1 MINSPTII
9 AGRECLLSEAES
21 PELILIQP
29 LGNHERKDFH
39 DEVEMIRASS
49 CVPFAMAGFQVLDWD
64 LDLSPWHDPAINRD
78 PVVGSASYDTLR
90 FVTDDLLP
98 ALFDKY
104 GELPVIL
111 GGYSLGG
118 LFSLWAATVCDRFPA
133 IAAASPTLWIKD
145 WGKYSLAHPT
155 KTNMVYLSLGDK
167 EEHVRNQSI
176 SKVGDAVRGEYALL
190 RERLGEDNVTLV
202 WEEGGHFTDNARRL
216 ASAFAWCLRHWL
228 SICEN
233 S

>member
-1 MINSPTII
+1 
-9 AGRECLLSEAES
+9 
-21 PELILIQP
+21 
-29 LGNHERKDFH
+29 
-39 DEVEMIRASS
+39 MIRASS
-49 CVPFAMAGFQVLDWD
+49 CVPLAMAGFQVLDWD

-118 LFSLWAATVCDRFPA
+118 LFSLWAATVCDKFPA

-145 WGKYSLAHPT
+145 WGKYSLAHPS
-155 KTNMVYLSLGDK
+155 KANMVYLSLGDR
-167 EEHVRNQSI
+167 EEKTRNPVMAT
-176 SKVGDAVRGEYALL
+176 VGSRIREAHTLLKDRGVNCILEWNEGNHFKDADL
-190 RERLGEDNVTLV
+190 RT
-202 WEEGGHFTDNARRL
+202 AR
-216 ASAFAWCLRHWL
+216 AFAWV
-228 SICEN
+228 IN
-233 S
+233 SNKGTKK